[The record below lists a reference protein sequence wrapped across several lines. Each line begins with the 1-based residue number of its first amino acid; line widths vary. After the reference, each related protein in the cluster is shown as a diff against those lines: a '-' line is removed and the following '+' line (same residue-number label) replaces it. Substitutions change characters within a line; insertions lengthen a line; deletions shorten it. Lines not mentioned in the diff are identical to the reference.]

1 MKIIEELFTQE
12 YPSGTDTI
20 KFVDPIKKKIS
31 YFDLKDIGDPSY
43 FDEPLFKAIEV
54 PKELVLAIF
63 KRGFDA
69 ATKHFVELI
78 NKNQKE

>member
-12 YPSGTDTI
+12 FPSKTETI

-31 YFDLKDIGDPSY
+31 YFDLKNIGDPSY
-43 FDEPLFKAIEV
+43 FDEPLFKAIEI

-69 ATKHFVELI
+69 AMRHFVGLI
-78 NKNQKE
+78 DESQKE